1 MKVMKSH
8 ERRHFCEFHED
19 TDGGVEN
26 FTDLAKHNKEMFG
39 AFSRNPPTVS
49 GVT

>member
-1 MKVMKSH
+1 MQAHTRTRMQTAH
-8 ERRHFCEFHED
+8 AH
-19 TDGGVEN
+19 TDGGVET
-26 FTDLAKHNKEMFG
+26 FTDFAKHKKEMFG